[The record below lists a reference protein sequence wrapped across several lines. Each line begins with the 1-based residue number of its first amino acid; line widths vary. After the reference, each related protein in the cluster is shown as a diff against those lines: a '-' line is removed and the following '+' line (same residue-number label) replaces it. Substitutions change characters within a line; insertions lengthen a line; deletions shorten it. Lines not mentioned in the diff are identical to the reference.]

1 MNPLLACC
9 LVCLPLKNLH
19 LTSSYGNRIHPVT
32 GKYAFHEGI
41 DLRAKQDTVYAV
53 MDGKINAVSYNG
65 FLGIY
70 IRLDHDQFQS
80 IYGHLSQVFV
90 TAGEIIQAGDP
101 IGITGATGRVT
112 GEHLHFSIR
121 CQQRYIDPLEFLY
134 QILINQNHE

>member
-53 MDGKINAVSYNG
+53 MDGNVNTVNYNG

-70 IRLDHDQFQS
+70 IRLDHDQFQFV
-80 IYGHLSQVFV
+80 YGHLSQVFV
-90 TAGEIIQAGDP
+90 ASGETLHAGDP
-101 IGITGATGRVT
+101 IGVTGATGRVT

-121 CQQRYIDPLEFLY
+121 CQQHYIDPLEFLY